1 MGLVSTKTLAEKRRF
16 IIVGCFFISMFITPP
31 DAISMIMLAIPMWML
46 FELGLLF
53 GKLIEKRHQA
63 EA

>member
-1 MGLVSTKTLAEKRRF
+1 
-16 IIVGCFFISMFITPP
+16 
-31 DAISMIMLAIPMWML
+31 MLAIPMWML

-53 GKLIEKRHQA
+53 GKLIEKRHKT